1 MICVA
6 CAVSVLF
13 FYDRHEA
20 CTYRLKV
27 IETENGNGYGYQIL
41 CGDRVVI
48 CQPYIPSLPERKG
61 FALEEDARKVGN
73 LVLERIKRPEGAGN
87 YRRLV
92 NRCFRIHSKLCSR

>member
-20 CTYRLKV
+20 CPYRLKV

-41 CGDRVVI
+41 CGDWVVI
-48 CQPYIPSLPERKG
+48 CQPYIPSLPGRKG

-73 LVLERIKRPEGAGN
+73 LVLERIRQGN
-87 YRRLV
+87 DFTISAADLKGQG
-92 NRCFRIHSKLCSR
+92 ITGD

>member
-48 CQPYIPSLPERKG
+48 CQPYIPSLPGRPG
-61 FALEEDARKVGN
+61 FALSDPARTAVHLAPELITQRN
-73 LVLERIKRPEGAGN
+73 HFTIAATALERVMKTN
-87 YRRLV
+87 
-92 NRCFRIHSKLCSR
+92 